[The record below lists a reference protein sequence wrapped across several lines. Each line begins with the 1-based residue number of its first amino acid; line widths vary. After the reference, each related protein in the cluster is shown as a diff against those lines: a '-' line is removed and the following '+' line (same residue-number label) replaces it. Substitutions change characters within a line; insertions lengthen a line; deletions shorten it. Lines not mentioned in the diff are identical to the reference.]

1 MEGSGGSLAAA
12 GQGLV
17 VEPRFRCWCGDR
29 EAAKAASKAWGGVG
43 SPARAKSMT
52 AGAYGATSPS
62 PLKVLKDATNTKGG
76 SGGGN

>member
-1 MEGSGGSLAAA
+1 M
-12 GQGLV
+12 
-17 VEPRFRCWCGDR
+17 
-29 EAAKAASKAWGGVG
+29 AAKAKAQARGGVG

-52 AGAYGATSPS
+52 AGTHRATSPS